1 MPTGKPT
8 VFRLLDLT
16 TLYLNAVKLVA
27 SFVLLI
33 MLQDIE

>member
-8 VFRLLDLT
+8 IFRFLDLT

-27 SFVLLI
+27 SFV
-33 MLQDIE
+33 

>member
-8 VFRLLDLT
+8 IFRFLDLT

-27 SFVLLI
+27 SFCVI
-33 MLQDIE
+33 NYAPGY